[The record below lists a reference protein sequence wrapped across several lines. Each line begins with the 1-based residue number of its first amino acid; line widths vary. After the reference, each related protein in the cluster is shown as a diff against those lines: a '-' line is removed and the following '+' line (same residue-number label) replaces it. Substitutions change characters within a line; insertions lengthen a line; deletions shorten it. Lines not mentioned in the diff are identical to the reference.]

1 MTRSWLTDL
10 GVNPLRSLMCM
21 RHSAI
26 EMHRQHV
33 LWTGLLPRVTITQP
47 IVSFLHL
54 INSCPR
60 IKWFWY
66 LKKTLRLFDQLTQY
80 KAKVNVYLSMNVLYS
95 FGLPASHWWSSDWRC
110 QTHNEC
116 HIHMPPNPEMPLS
129 PKNKLKENA
138 HYNQVVYST
147 TSVVFLF

>member
-1 MTRSWLTDL
+1 MTDKPGCQPTLVPHVYAPL
-10 GVNPLRSLMCM
+10 G
-21 RHSAI
+21 
-26 EMHRQHV
+26 HRNAQAACTLDGPSPKGYHNAANRQ
-33 LWTGLLPRVTITQP
+33 LPPPNKQFCPRVQ
-47 IVSFLHL
+47 
-54 INSCPR
+54 
-60 IKWFWY
+60 WFWY
-66 LKKTLRLFDQLTQY
+66 LKKTLRLFDQLPQY